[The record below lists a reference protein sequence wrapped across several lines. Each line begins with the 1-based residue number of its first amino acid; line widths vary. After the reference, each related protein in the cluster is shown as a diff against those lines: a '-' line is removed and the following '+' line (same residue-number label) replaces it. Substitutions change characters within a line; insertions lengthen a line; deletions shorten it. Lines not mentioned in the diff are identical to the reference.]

1 MGTLRRDWLYLL
13 VGGRS
18 SVRKKFHKGSKL
30 EIESRRMRMISP
42 SIFYLK
48 MFTCLFNG
56 FSDPTFALT
65 PSSWQLC
72 DLYESIKTV
81 SSLLK
86 LFDGFPVKL
95 KWNLNPFDSLQGPT
109 WCNFCL
115 FFFSL
120 HSSPASHMPHPYI
133 SVTMVFFMFMYE
145 FFLGIT
151 IIPKWIFSP
160 SKCVLLKEDLTPW
173 NEVKECFPASRL
185 RDFALSVSSTWTTLT
200 QISVKLCHSLH

>member
-30 EIESRRMRMISP
+30 EMESRRMRMISP

-109 WCNFCL
+109 WCICV
-115 FFFSL
+115 SL
-120 HSSPASHMPHPYI
+120 SYFVNHFYI
-133 SVTMVFFMFMYE
+133 HRGYYM
-145 FFLGIT
+145 
-151 IIPKWIFSP
+151 
-160 SKCVLLKEDLTPW
+160 
-173 NEVKECFPASRL
+173 N
-185 RDFALSVSSTWTTLT
+185 
-200 QISVKLCHSLH
+200 QKLAFIYP